1 MRANTII
8 AGVNKAG
15 TTSLFVSLASHP
27 QVAAAA
33 VKETRYF
40 LPARWGRPL
49 EPIEVYEAAFA
60 GASPTAPV
68 LMEATP
74 SYFYGAEAVIEAMR
88 SVCGDD
94 LRVMVVLREPVARF
108 WSFFTFQKVRLRLP
122 EDLAVDDYLVHA
134 DALSD
139 EDFRDPENER
149 WFAFRG
155 GCYADWLP
163 AWHEALGSRL
173 QVVFFEHL
181 MSDPARV
188 LRDTAAFLDI
198 DPDGFP
204 TTTLASENRTTG
216 FKRARLQ
223 RIALG
228 FNDRFER
235 FLRRHYGLKERLRS
249 IYYRVNGSA
258 RREQMSEAVR
268 ELLAARYAEPNR
280 RLAAQLTAMGVA
292 DVPAW
297 CAARDAPTSSDET
310 PSA

>member
-8 AGVNKAG
+8 VGVNKAG

-27 QVAAAA
+27 DVSAAA

-40 LPARWGRPL
+40 LPARWGQPL
-49 EPIEVYEAAFA
+49 EPVEVYEAAFA
-60 GASPTAPV
+60 DAASTAPV

-74 SYFYGAEAVIEAMR
+74 SYFYGAEAVIDAMH

-108 WSFFTFQKVRLRLP
+108 WSFFTFQKARLRIP
-122 EDLAVDDYLVHA
+122 DDLSVDDYLAHA
-134 DALSD
+134 DTLHD
-139 EDFRDPENER
+139 DDFRTPEHER

-163 AWHEALGSRL
+163 AWHEAFGARL
-173 QVVFFEHL
+173 KVVFFDAL
-181 MSDPARV
+181 MSEPERV
-188 LRDTAAFLDI
+188 LRDVARFLDI

-204 TTTLASENRTTG
+204 STSLASENRTTG
-216 FKRARLQ
+216 YKRAGFQ
-223 RIALG
+223 RVALA

-249 IYYRVNGSA
+249 IYYRVNGAA
-258 RREQMSEAVR
+258 RREQMPEAVR
-268 ELLAARYAEPNR
+268 EMLAERYVEPNR
-280 RLAAQLTAMGVA
+280 RLAAQLAAMGV
-292 DVPAW
+292 
-297 CAARDAPTSSDET
+297 TET
-310 PSA
+310 PSWCSARDGSTSSV